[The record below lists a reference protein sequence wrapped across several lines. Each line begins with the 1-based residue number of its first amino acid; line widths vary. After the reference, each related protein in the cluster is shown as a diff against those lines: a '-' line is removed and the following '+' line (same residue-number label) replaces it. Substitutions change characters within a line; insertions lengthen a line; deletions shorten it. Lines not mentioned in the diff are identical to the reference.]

1 MKIDE
6 IKNGIVIDHIEPG
19 KSMEIYQFLNLS
31 ELDCQI
37 AIIQKASSKK
47 MGKKDIIKIDGELDV
62 DMNILGY
69 FDPDV
74 TINIIKNGER
84 VEKKHPTLPEKIENF
99 IKCKNPRCITSVEP
113 DIPHIFKLTEKEGRV
128 YRCVYCESKAK

>member
-19 KSMEIYQFLNLS
+19 KSMEIYNFLNLS

-47 MGKKDIIKIDGELDV
+47 MGKKDIIKIDGELDIDV
-62 DMNILGY
+62 NVLGY

-74 TINIIKNGER
+74 TIIIIKYGER
-84 VEKKHPTLPEKIENF
+84 VEKKHPTLPEKIENI

-113 DIPHIFKLTEKEGRV
+113 DIPQIFKLTERKNRV
-128 YRCVYCESKAK
+128 YRCIYCETKAK